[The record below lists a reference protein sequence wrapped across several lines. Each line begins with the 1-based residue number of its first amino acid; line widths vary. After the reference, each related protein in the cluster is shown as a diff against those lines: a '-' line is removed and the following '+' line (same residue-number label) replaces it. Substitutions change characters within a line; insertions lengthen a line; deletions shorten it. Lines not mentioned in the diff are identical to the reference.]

1 MDITER
7 VARMRFVYHSNM
19 VSVVNV
25 LNQLNIIPD
34 NKAEEM
40 NKNHT
45 MTIITDILPRL
56 GYDVEKIF
64 EKKESESGTRTLF
77 FFRRR

>member
-1 MDITER
+1 MKNKTKGSYRMDITER

-64 EKKESESGTRTLF
+64 EKKESES
-77 FFRRR
+77 

>member
-19 VSVVNV
+19 VNVVNV

-64 EKKESESGTRTLF
+64 EKKESESYSNPKKV
-77 FFRRR
+77 

>member
-34 NKAEEM
+34 DKAEEL
-40 NKNHT
+40 NKHHA
-45 MTIITDILPRL
+45 MTIFTDILPRL
-56 GYDVEKIF
+56 GCDVEKIF
-64 EKKESESGTRTLF
+64 GKKESES
-77 FFRRR
+77 